1 MCKKNIY
8 ACAFKAWDL
17 KSAIRNGKV
26 AQREKT
32 SVQLSAKRAYQCV
45 ALSESHNP
53 PPCTCTDRNNEHL
66 SRSKPSTHLQSST
79 LK

>member
-45 ALSESHNP
+45 ALSES
-53 PPCTCTDRNNEHL
+53 
-66 SRSKPSTHLQSST
+66 Q
-79 LK
+79 